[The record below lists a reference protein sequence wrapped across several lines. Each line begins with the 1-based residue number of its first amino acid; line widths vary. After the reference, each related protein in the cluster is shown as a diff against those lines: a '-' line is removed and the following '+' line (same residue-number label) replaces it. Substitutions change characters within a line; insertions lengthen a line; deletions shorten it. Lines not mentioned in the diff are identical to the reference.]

1 MQIIKE
7 ELRNRILEI
16 AEQEFLQ
23 NGFDKASLRVIAKK
37 CGTTIGNLYHYFSN
51 KEALF
56 EDLVIQE
63 YNAFFHLMEHNQ
75 NSQLIHY
82 DPKHRN
88 DISFKKIFYDNIE
101 KLMPIFTKRFLLL
114 IDCSQKT
121 KFETFR
127 KQVLSMI
134 EQHVKMHFMEYSV
147 PVTSGFEITL
157 SEQLLTGLLHIIKT
171 CEDENMKRLLISD
184 MFAFYMAGTLSFS

>member
-16 AEQEFLQ
+16 AEQEFLE

-56 EDLVIQE
+56 EDLVKQE

-82 DPKHRN
+82 NSNHRN
-88 DISFKKIFYDNIE
+88 DISLKKMFYENIE
-101 KLMPIFTKRFLLL
+101 KLMPVFTKRFLIL

-121 KFETFR
+121 KFETCR
-127 KQVLSMI
+127 NQVLSMI

-147 PVTSGFEITL
+147 SITPGFEITL
-157 SEQLLTGLLHIIKT
+157 SQQILTGLLHIIRT

-184 MFAFYMAGTLSFS
+184 LFAFYMAGTLYFS

>member
-56 EDLVIQE
+56 EDLVKQE
-63 YNAFFHLMEHNQ
+63 YNAFLHLMEHNQ

-82 DPKHRN
+82 DPSHRN
-88 DISFKKIFYDNIE
+88 DISLKKMFYENIE
-101 KLMPIFTKRFLLL
+101 KLMPVFTKRFLLL

-121 KFETFR
+121 KFETSR

-147 PVTSGFEITL
+147 PVTPGFEITL
-157 SEQLLTGLLHIIKT
+157 SEQLLAGLLHIIKT

-184 MFAFYMAGTLSFS
+184 MFAFYMAGTLYFS

>member
-56 EDLVIQE
+56 EDLVKQE
-63 YNAFFHLMEHNQ
+63 YNAFFYLMEHNQ

-82 DPKHRN
+82 DPSHSN
-88 DISFKKIFYDNIE
+88 DISFKKMFYENIE
-101 KLMPIFTKRFLLL
+101 KLMPVFTKRFFLL

-121 KFETFR
+121 KFETSR

-134 EQHVKMHFMEYSV
+134 EQHVKMHFMEYGVSV
-147 PVTSGFEITL
+147 TPGFEITL

-184 MFAFYMAGTLSFS
+184 MFAFYMAGTLYFS